1 MKNKSALS
9 KCATFVMYASVS
21 VALITTSLTFMG
33 QAEINYSSQTVR
45 PLLQMLYDHNGLV
58 LLLSAF
64 VGFIAINVNLEI
76 ALQQINAQ
84 EQHEKKYILEN
95 QQNTKSRLEL
105 MKLQERGYWHDY
117 EESKEI
123 FH

>member
-1 MKNKSALS
+1 MKNKSVLS
-9 KCATFVMYASVS
+9 KCATFVMYASAS

-45 PLLQMLYDHNGLV
+45 PLLQMLYDRNGLV

-64 VGFIAINVNLEI
+64 AGFIAINVNLEI

-95 QQNTKSRLEL
+95 QSNTKSRLEL
-105 MKLQERGYWHDY
+105 TKLQERGY
-117 EESKEI
+117 
-123 FH
+123 